1 MKGARATQLLH
12 HMIDRLEQGGWPLNL
27 VEEIYVFGSYARG
40 ALEPGDVDLVHPT
53 HHRPAVAPALPQR
66 PH

>member
-1 MKGARATQLLH
+1 
-12 HMIDRLEQGGWPLNL
+12 MIDRLEQGGWPLNL